1 MAPFKSD
8 QAFLRSKAGSGFAA
22 YLVGCAFVSVVVA
35 IGFYQLNF
43 KLFERNK
50 GEEKLTALQLVDAFV
65 TEYSDIRTQ
74 SLAAE
79 APVPATLR
87 AHAIERFNSK
97 VDLTKSV
104 AIRWV
109 GVPGR
114 EIATAPGEPGLA
126 DTIRRLAQTTD
137 PKPVTEFVG
146 SGDGLML
153 RTVFPSV
160 AAQQSCVDCHNR
172 LQAGKVTWKLGDL
185 MGAFSLEVPA
195 GAFLRENLLTASA
208 VGAGMFLLLGGI
220 GFYISLLHYRQLA
233 HQRAAQASLRESEER
248 FRDFAETA
256 SDWFWEQ
263 DADLRFSYVA
273 NAVSRSGLPAHDHIG
288 KLRWDVVTLGVT
300 DEQWAAHKADLAARR
315 PFQGFHFQRLDEEGR
330 VHHVRIDGRPMFAAD
345 GTFRGYRGSA
355 RDVTAEVLAEQELER
370 RVEART
376 GELRQAQAELIRSER
391 MATLG
396 RITATVSHELRNPLG
411 VIRNTMFTIAEAVR
425 AAGLKLDRPLQRV
438 ERSISRCDVIIGE
451 LLDYTR
457 GAALRREPVPIDAL
471 LAELLDEQQ
480 LPDGIALLRDLGA
493 PGVVLSVD
501 PNRFRRAVI
510 NLVENAAQAIKEH
523 VEKTGDAKPHSVLV
537 RSAVI
542 GGRFEVLVKDTGPG
556 IPEEVFPKIFEP
568 LFSTKGF
575 GVGLGL
581 PTVKQILEHHGGDVT
596 MSTRPGE
603 GAEALLWV
611 PLESPSEAAA

>member
-1 MAPFKSD
+1 MARSKRLGG
-8 QAFLRSKAGSGFAA
+8 FLRSKAGSGFVA
-22 YLVGCAFVSVVVA
+22 YLAGCAFVSVVVA

-65 TEYSDIRTQ
+65 SEYSDIRTQ
-74 SLAAE
+74 GLAAE
-79 APVPATLR
+79 APVPATFR
-87 AHAIERFNSK
+87 AHAIERFNGK
-97 VDLTKSV
+97 VDRTGSI

-114 EIATAPGEPGLA
+114 EIATAPGDPGLA
-126 DTIRRLAQTTD
+126 ETIRRLAETAN
-137 PKPVTEFVG
+137 PKPVTGFAG
-146 SGDGLML
+146 TGDGLKL
-153 RTVFPSV
+153 RTVFPSI
-160 AAQQSCVDCHNR
+160 ASQQSCVDCHNR
-172 LQAGKVTWKLGDL
+172 LQAGKVAWKLGDV

-195 GAFLRENLLTASA
+195 GAFLRENLLTAF
-208 VGAGMFLLLGGI
+208 VLGGGLFVLLGSI
-220 GFYISLLHYRQLA
+220 GFYISLLHFRQLA
-233 HQRAAQASLRESEER
+233 QQRVDQARLRDSEER

-263 DADLRFSYVA
+263 DAELRFSYLS
-273 NAVSRSGLPAHDHIG
+273 NAVDRSGLAAHNHVG
-288 KLRWDVVTLGVT
+288 KLRWEVVTSGVT

-315 PFQGFHFQRLDEEGR
+315 PFHGFQFQRGDDQGR
-330 VHHVRIDGRPMFAAD
+330 IHHIRIAGKPVFAPD
-345 GTFRGYRGSA
+345 GTFKGYRGSA

-370 RVEART
+370 RVAERT
-376 GELRQAQAELIRSER
+376 GELHHAQAELIRSER

-457 GAALRREPVPIDAL
+457 GAALRREPVLIDPL
-471 LAELLDEQQ
+471 LAELLDEQK
-480 LPDGIALLRDLGA
+480 LPDGIALVRDLGA

-501 PNRFRRAVI
+501 PHRFRQAVI

-523 VEKTGDAKPHSVLV
+523 VEKTGDTRPHSVLV
-537 RSAVI
+537 RSRVA
-542 GGRFEVLVKDTGPG
+542 GERFEVLVKDSGPG
-556 IPEEVFPKIFEP
+556 IPEDVFPKIFEP

-581 PTVKQILEHHGGDVT
+581 PTVKQILEHHGGDVA
-596 MSTRPGE
+596 MSSRPGE

-611 PLESPSEAAA
+611 PLQAPSEAAA